1 MVTLSSMMGNL
12 TYRRIDGLI
21 DFKLMNIL
29 CSRSHRLLYLY
40 DLIVEQELKQ
50 VMENLKIDFIYQ
62 RAFIVFG
69 IYFNRGSITVRL
81 IHCLSDY
88 DSAALLH

>member
-1 MVTLSSMMGNL
+1 MMGNL

-40 DLIVEQELKQ
+40 DLI
-50 VMENLKIDFIYQ
+50 MENLKIDFIYQ

>member
-50 VMENLKIDFIYQ
+50 VLENLKIDFIYQ

-69 IYFNRGSITVRL
+69 IYFERGSL
-81 IHCLSDY
+81 IVQGTYCLTGLY
-88 DSAALLH
+88 SAALLH

>member
-1 MVTLSSMMGNL
+1 MMGNL

-50 VMENLKIDFIYQ
+50 VLENLKIDFIYQ
-62 RAFIVFG
+62 RAFIFG
-69 IYFNRGSITVRL
+69 IYFERGSITVRL
-81 IHCLSDY
+81 IHCLTGLY
-88 DSAALLH
+88 SAALLH